1 MLTQMELANLVDSY
15 EDDRDDIYIEPS
27 YVYKK
32 NNYKRFNINS
42 SYGKCKAFNITL
54 SFGKC
59 LIIKPITSWRPNS
72 IGKKLDKNCIYLVCN
87 KKWYHV
93 PYKNYID
100 DDRAFDVSMRN
111 LIRYAKFYLT
121 KTSR

>member
-1 MLTQMELANLVDSY
+1 MLTQTELASLVDSI

-32 NNYKRFNINS
+32 NNYKRFDINS

-59 LIIKPITSWRPNS
+59 LIIKPITS
-72 IGKKLDKNCIYLVCN
+72 
-87 KKWYHV
+87 
-93 PYKNYID
+93 
-100 DDRAFDVSMRN
+100 
-111 LIRYAKFYLT
+111 
-121 KTSR
+121 